1 MAAFSPSTGA
11 SSSSG
16 TTTPWLD
23 IKKNVG
29 GAYDQVTQPIQG
41 ILDPYQRGITD
52 SVMTRN
58 ATNDLLTAYGQGQ
71 RARIDQEFETTANNA
86 AGGLAARGFGG
97 SSLQLTEALGV
108 ERERQLARGS
118 LEDSII
124 GQRLQNSQ
132 TYAQLIAQ
140 QTGQSGDAQV
150 SLMRALLG
158 LNNSTQSGSGAAPP
172 VNYLPGGGG
181 GASDRMN
188 PNIPYG
194 PITRPGDQIADGVT
208 GGGQQAG
215 GGGGGS
221 GGGGSSGGGG
231 GSVSITNPYGGDIGD
246 GVTDGSEAG
255 KNYDPVPPTG
265 PVPLIP
271 GDMGPRLTPD
281 IYKENQKR
289 QNQAEA
295 EGRPVTYTYE
305 GPVGG

>member
-1 MAAFSPSTGA
+1 MPVFSGGA
-11 SSSSG
+11 GSNRSSSSESSD
-16 TTTPWLD
+16 PYLD
-23 IKKNVG
+23 INKSVG
-29 GAYDQVTQPIQG
+29 GAYGQVTQPIQG
-41 ILDPYQRGITD
+41 LLNPYQLGI
-52 SVMTRN
+52 
-58 ATNDLLTAYGQGQ
+58 NDLAAFRGKANSLLDAYGEGQ

-124 GQRLQNSQ
+124 AQRLGSDQAYSQ
-132 TYAQLIAQ
+132 AIAGM
-140 QTGQSGDAQV
+140 TGQSGDAQV

-158 LNNSTQSGSGAAPP
+158 LGTSSSSSSGS
-172 VNYLPGGGG
+172 LPGGSSGG
-181 GASDRMN
+181 GGDGGGYDGGVGQ
-188 PNIPYG
+188 PGQIDYG
-194 PITRPGDQIADGVT
+194 YKDIADGVT

-215 GGGGGS
+215 GGGGS
-221 GGGGSSGGGG
+221 GGGGSGGGSGGG
-231 GSVSITNPYGGDIGD
+231 GSVSITNPYGGDLT
-246 GVTDGSEAG
+246 VTDGSEAG
-255 KNYDPVPPTG
+255 QNYDPVPPTG
-265 PVPLIP
+265 PIPLIP

-295 EGRPVTYTYE
+295 EGRSVTYTYE